1 MEEPSFQELW
11 NQEREIFES
20 RYGKDDVCDRPPLTT
35 AELKLLGSVRCVTPQ
50 QYAEGATLRGGGRIL
65 GDVVGW
71 VRDGYV
77 VRFPRGVE

>member
-11 NQEREIFES
+11 NHEREIFES

-35 AELKLLGSVRCVTPQ
+35 EELKNLGAVRCVTPQ
-50 QYAEGATLRGGGRIL
+50 MWVEGVTLRGGGKVKL
-65 GDVVGW
+65 DVVGW

-77 VRFPRGVE
+77 VRDWK